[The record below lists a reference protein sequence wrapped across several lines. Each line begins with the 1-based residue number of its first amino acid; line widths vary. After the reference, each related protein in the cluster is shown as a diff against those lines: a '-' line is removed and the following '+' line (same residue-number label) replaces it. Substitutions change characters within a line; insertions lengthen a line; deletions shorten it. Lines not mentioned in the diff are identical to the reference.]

1 MIEKFNL
8 KDLESEL
15 LETSKNEWLDLFIKY
30 KNLHGDRSTKLTDK
44 YKKKLTAYL
53 LEIKRLEVMKYY
65 ENQAYFAGAD
75 YVCGIDEVGRGP
87 LAGPVVTAAV
97 IMPKDF
103 LIEGINDSKKLSA
116 NTRKKLCIEIK
127 RVAIDIKYGYVDND
141 VIDEINIL
149 NATKRAMLES
159 ICLLGVT
166 PDILLIDALTLPDIG
181 IKQFSI
187 IKGDE
192 KSISIA
198 SASIMAKVTR
208 DAMMEEFDEVY
219 PGYGFAKNKGYG
231 TQEHI
236 AALKK
241 LGPCSIHRNSFI
253 RNFI

>member
-1 MIEKFNL
+1 MIENYNL
-8 KDLESEL
+8 KDLECEL
-15 LETSKNEWLDLFIKY
+15 LETAKNEWPDLFVKY
-30 KNLHGDRSTKLTDK
+30 KILHGDRSTKLTDR

-53 LEIKRLEVMKYY
+53 LELKRLEVMMYY
-65 ENQAYFAGAD
+65 ENQAYLAGAD

-116 NTRKKLCIEIK
+116 STREELFVKIK
-127 RVAIDIKYGYVDND
+127 AVAIDIKYGYVNHD

-159 ICLLGVT
+159 ICLLDVI
-166 PDILLIDALTLPDIG
+166 PDILLIDAVTLPDIS
-181 IKQFSI
+181 IKQFPI

-192 KSISIA
+192 KSVSIA

-208 DAMMEEFDEVY
+208 DAMMLDFDEVY
-219 PGYGFAKNKGYG
+219 PGYGFARNKGYG
-231 TQEHI
+231 TPEHI

-253 RNFI
+253 KNFI